1 MAFDHL
7 KILPCKAARLGNE
20 VHVAKVDASVLNYI
34 ARTNYYFN
42 MTDINIIDNVFT
54 EDDVKQLHN
63 LFMTKPFYYGET
75 DNDDTPPTGLVQEI
89 TDSSLV
95 NYFALN
101 IHKYFNHLE
110 PGKIYRSYVNLF
122 VPRELPYFHIDGKN
136 TLTCIIYINPNYDIN
151 EGGETQFLL
160 DNKIVGIQP
169 KSGRAVVFDGS
180 ILHRATSFRNFPR
193 LTVAL
198 KYNT

>member
-1 MAFDHL
+1 
-7 KILPCKAARLGNE
+7 
-20 VHVAKVDASVLNYI
+20 VDASVLNYI

-75 DNDDTPPTGLVQEI
+75 DNDDTPPTGLVHEI

-122 VPRELPYFHIDGKN
+122 IPRELPYFHIDGKN